1 MYKLLFGLLLYWFFV
16 CSATAVASEESAR
29 PGTVTAKIVG
39 GVESGQQD
47 IPWQV
52 YLNLTFPAS
61 DGGQSTFVCGGV
73 AVSQDLVLT
82 AAHCLQHGSVTVT
95 ADNVRVWGGIV
106 SLFSANSRNAV
117 AVTELVIHPSYNSAQ
132 FTNDI
137 ALLKLAEPLPEG
149 AIPIRM
155 ADRATQDRVDN
166 AFANSWVANGERPP
180 NLLVS
185 GWGSTD
191 PQDSNS
197 GSSTLRYTLLS
208 GVPDRTCDAQ
218 WGANMN
224 SGDYPIFLCAGSVAP
239 DLARD
244 SCFGDSGGPLVW
256 QDPQAAGDADFGLRL
271 VGLVSFGNGCAVTVP
286 GVYTEV
292 AEYQSWID
300 AQAGRT
306 LRSQS
311 TPVFSVNLLDGDIG
325 NAGSGIAVTT
335 PDSGDSGGSIG
346 LWLLA
351 GLLLMALWR
360 CDL

>member
-16 CSATAVASEESAR
+16 CSAPVFANAESTRSE
-29 PGTVTAKIVG
+29 GMTAKIVG
-39 GVESGQQD
+39 GVESGNQD
-47 IPWQV
+47 IPWQI
-52 YLNLTFPAS
+52 YLNLTFPND

-73 AVSQDLVLT
+73 AVSRALVLT
-82 AAHCLQHGSVTVT
+82 AAHCLQHGSTTVTV
-95 ADNVRVWGGIV
+95 DNIQVWGGI
-106 SLFSANSRNAV
+106 SRLFSANSRNAV
-117 AVTELVIHPSYNSAQ
+117 GVTELVIHPSYNSAG
-132 FTNDI
+132 FANDI
-137 ALLKLAEPLPEG
+137 AVLKLAGPLPEG
-149 AIPIRM
+149 AIPIRL
-155 ADRATQDRVDN
+155 ADRSTQERIDTE
-166 AFANSWVANGERPP
+166 FANSWVANGPRPP

-218 WGANMN
+218 WGSNMN
-224 SGDYPIFLCAGSVAP
+224 TGDYPIFLCAGSVAP

-256 QDPQAAGDADFGLRL
+256 QDPQAAGDSDFGLRL

-292 AEYQSWID
+292 AEYQRWID
-300 AQAGRT
+300 TQAGET
-306 LRSQS
+306 LSQLP
-311 TPVFSVNLLDGDIG
+311 TPVFTANLLSGDIG
-325 NAGSGIAVTT
+325 NAGSGITVTT
-335 PDSGDSGGSIG
+335 PDSIDSGGSIG

-351 GLLLMALWR
+351 GLLLVALWR